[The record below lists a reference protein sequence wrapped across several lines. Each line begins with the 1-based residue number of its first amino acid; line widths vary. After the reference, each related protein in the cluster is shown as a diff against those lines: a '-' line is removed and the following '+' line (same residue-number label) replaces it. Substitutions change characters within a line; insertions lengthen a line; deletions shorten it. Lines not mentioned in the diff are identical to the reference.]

1 MPLLSKRSREP
12 ILNLPGVVTAFLI
25 VLVGVHLWRLW
36 FLSEQTDDLL
46 VFDYALI
53 PARWSLALLPD
64 GLNAV
69 EEALRR
75 SGGADLQ
82 WQMMVVQFLVNEAQF
97 RPWTAISHIFL
108 HGSWLHLIF
117 NSVWFAAFGTP
128 LARRWGSGLFLVFC
142 LFCATFGALGH
153 YVSQPYSVVPTIGA
167 SGIVSG
173 MFGAAA
179 WYVFN
184 AAPGRGHDLS
194 LAPRLSFHSLIRNPT
209 VLTFIIF
216 WLIGN
221 YVVAVT
227 PGAFVG
233 EHTEI
238 AWQAHVGGFL
248 GGFLFFPFIDDHR
261 RKSENQ

>member
-1 MPLLSKRSREP
+1 MSSLPKGSREP
-12 ILNLPGVVTAFLI
+12 IINLPGIVTAFLL
-25 VLVGVHLWRLW
+25 VLLAVHLGRLW
-36 FLSEQTDDLL
+36 FLSEQADELF

-53 PARWSLALLPD
+53 PARWSLAFLPD

-69 EEALRR
+69 VEALRR
-75 SGGADLQ
+75 SDGPDLQ
-82 WQMMVVQFLVNEAQF
+82 WQMMVTRVLAEEAQF
-97 RPWTAISHIFL
+97 RPWTAVSHVFL
-108 HGSWLHLIF
+108 HGSWLHLLF
-117 NSVWFAAFGTP
+117 NSVWLAAFGTP
-128 LARRWGSGLFLVFC
+128 LARRWGGGFFLIFC
-142 LFCATFGALGH
+142 FLCAVSGALGH
-153 YVSQPYSVVPTIGA
+153 YVSQPYSVIPTIGA

-184 AAPGRGHDLS
+184 APPDRTYDLS
-194 LAPRLSFHSLIRNPT
+194 QAPRLSFHSFIRNPT
-209 VLTFIIF
+209 VLTFVVF

-221 YVVAVT
+221 YVVAAV
-227 PGAFVG
+227 PGTFVG

-248 GGFLFFPFIDDHR
+248 GGFIFFPLMDDYR